1 MSPSPESKRIKE
13 LRDIIDEDVLEEE
26 RKYSPQTRQLRKIKR
41 ELKEL
46 KDKDRLSAERKMK
59 NYQKV
64 KHKHKSPKDLFKRLN
79 KIDTKYT
86 GKNEWITH
94 LNTYRKTHPNIN
106 LQTAMKN
113 AKKTYKKTENIDDN
127 IKRRFHELQKPGRV
141 GPGGGSRKK
150 KTKKKKKKK
159 KKTKKKQ
166 RRNKT
171 KKK

>member
-79 KIDTKYT
+79 KIDQKYSRKRLT
-86 GKNEWITH
+86 RQRSKKINPHTDKLETDEEYHLRKNNE
-94 LNTYRKTHPNIN
+94 KNIE
-106 LQTAMKN
+106 LGMEEDI
-113 AKKTYKKTENIDDN
+113 KK
-127 IKRRFHELQKPGRV
+127 RFHELQKNGGRKK
-141 GPGGGSRKK
+141 RRK
-150 KTKKKKKKK
+150 KTKKKKKKRR
-159 KKTKKKQ
+159 KTKKK
-166 RRNKT
+166 R
-171 KKK
+171 